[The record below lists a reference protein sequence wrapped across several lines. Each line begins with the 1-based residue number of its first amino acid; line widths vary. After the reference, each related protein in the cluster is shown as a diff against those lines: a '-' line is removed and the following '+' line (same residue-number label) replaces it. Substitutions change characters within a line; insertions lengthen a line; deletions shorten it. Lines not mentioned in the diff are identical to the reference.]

1 MSAFANTATTGPWRD
16 GCESQVINLVTEFIN
31 HHKISHQNPWKAPQ
45 APVESQAVATQI
57 KAHPSVTSTVK
68 WALKVRESTASRR
81 DLLKLVIEAGVLT
94 DRAEVFFITL
104 LAENNYLGLP
114 RGSSE
119 AEALLYRHNGANKGL
134 DSEQE
139 QHNFDIHQR
148 RLNQLEACGQELFDM
163 TESGREG
170 ILDLSAC
177 EEQSLRDMAA
187 VIKREFAATRKQIS
201 DEKQE
206 LLELLERVRFEKQQL
221 LDTMSVISS
230 TDSTVDVYSPTSTL
244 RNSSPD
250 ETSESIEQK
259 PEPHLKTKLT
269 LLVGGNYPG
278 LRDERSMSIGWNDPI
293 GLLRAPLKERFPE
306 ATRGFY
312 HGARLVSDDTTPAQV
327 SIFPILV
334 AERLIRT
341 SLASIGAWVLFMSAE
356 QGLPRLPRYHDGSM
370 NIAPSFMT

>member
-1 MSAFANTATTGPWRD
+1 M
-16 GCESQVINLVTEFIN
+16 FIN
-31 HHKISHQNPWKAPQ
+31 HHEISHQNPWKVPQ

-68 WALKVRESTASRR
+68 WALRVRESTASRR

-119 AEALLYRHNGANKGL
+119 AEALRYRHNGASKGL

-139 QHNFDIHQR
+139 QQNFDINQR
-148 RLNQLEACGQELFDM
+148 RLNQQLFGM
-163 TESGREG
+163 TESGREE
-170 ILDLSAC
+170 ILDLLAC

-221 LDTMSVISS
+221 LDTMSGISS
-230 TDSTVDVYSPTSTL
+230 TNSTVDVYTPTSTL

-250 ETSESIEQK
+250 DSESTKQAS
-259 PEPHLKTKLT
+259 EPHLEPKLT

-278 LRDERSMSIGWNDPI
+278 LRDKRSMSIGWNDHI
-293 GLLRAPLKERFPE
+293 GLLRAL
-306 ATRGFY
+306 
-312 HGARLVSDDTTPAQV
+312 
-327 SIFPILV
+327 
-334 AERLIRT
+334 
-341 SLASIGAWVLFMSAE
+341 
-356 QGLPRLPRYHDGSM
+356 
-370 NIAPSFMT
+370 

>member
-31 HHKISHQNPWKAPQ
+31 HHEISHQNPWKAPQ

-119 AEALLYRHNGANKGL
+119 AEALLYRHNGASKGL

-139 QHNFDIHQR
+139 QQNFDIHQR
-148 RLNQLEACGQELFDM
+148 RLNQLEACGQELFGM
-163 TESGREG
+163 TESGREE

-206 LLELLERVRFEKQQL
+206 LLELLERVRFEEQQL
-221 LDTMSVISS
+221 LDTMSEISS
-230 TDSTVDVYSPTSTL
+230 TDSTVDVCSPTSVRL
-244 RNSSPD
+244 SS
-250 ETSESIEQK
+250 I
-259 PEPHLKTKLT
+259 
-269 LLVGGNYPG
+269 
-278 LRDERSMSIGWNDPI
+278 
-293 GLLRAPLKERFPE
+293 A
-306 ATRGFY
+306 
-312 HGARLVSDDTTPAQV
+312 
-327 SIFPILV
+327 IFV
-334 AERLIRT
+334 A
-341 SLASIGAWVLFMSAE
+341 
-356 QGLPRLPRYHDGSM
+356 
-370 NIAPSFMT
+370 

>member
-1 MSAFANTATTGPWRD
+1 MSGTFSSTEKSYREMSTFANTATTGPWRE

-31 HHKISHQNPWKAPQ
+31 HHEISHQNPWKVPQ

-68 WALKVRESTASRR
+68 WALRVRESTASRR

-119 AEALLYRHNGANKGL
+119 AEALLYRHNGASKGL
-134 DSEQE
+134 DSEQG
-139 QHNFDIHQR
+139 QQNPDIHQR
-148 RLNQLEACGQELFDM
+148 RLNQLEACGQGLFGM
-163 TESGREG
+163 TESGREK

-221 LDTMSVISS
+221 LDTMSEISS
-230 TDSTVDVYSPTSTL
+230 TDLKADVYSPTSVRL
-244 RNSSPD
+244 SP
-250 ETSESIEQK
+250 TAI
-259 PEPHLKTKLT
+259 
-269 LLVGGNYPG
+269 
-278 LRDERSMSIGWNDPI
+278 
-293 GLLRAPLKERFPE
+293 
-306 ATRGFY
+306 
-312 HGARLVSDDTTPAQV
+312 
-327 SIFPILV
+327 
-334 AERLIRT
+334 
-341 SLASIGAWVLFMSAE
+341 
-356 QGLPRLPRYHDGSM
+356 
-370 NIAPSFMT
+370 SFA

>member
-1 MSAFANTATTGPWRD
+1 MSAFATTATTGPWRE

-31 HHKISHQNPWKAPQ
+31 HHEISHQNPWKVPQ

-68 WALKVRESTASRR
+68 WALRVRESTASRR
-81 DLLKLVIEAGVLT
+81 DLLKLIIEAGVLT

-119 AEALLYRHNGANKGL
+119 AEALLYRHKGASKGL

-139 QHNFDIHQR
+139 QQNFNIHQR
-148 RLNQLEACGQELFDM
+148 RLNQLEACGQELFGM
-163 TESGREG
+163 TESGREE

-187 VIKREFAATRKQIS
+187 
-201 DEKQE
+201 

-221 LDTMSVISS
+221 LDTMSEISS
-230 TDSTVDVYSPTSTL
+230 TDSTVEVYTPASTL

-250 ETSESIEQK
+250 ETFESTEQK
-259 PEPHLKTKLT
+259 SQPHLKPKLT
-269 LLVGGNYPG
+269 LLVGGNYLG

-312 HGARLVSDDTTPAQV
+312 HGARLVSDDTTPAQLR
-327 SIFPILV
+327 LV
-334 AERLIRT
+334 RGS
-341 SLASIGAWVLFMSAE
+341 SLYL
-356 QGLPRLPRYHDGSM
+356 QNKGSRG
-370 NIAPSFMT
+370 IPVIMTVQ

>member
-31 HHKISHQNPWKAPQ
+31 HHKISHQNPWNVPQ
-45 APVESQAVATQI
+45 APVESQAVATQL

-104 LAENNYLGLP
+104 LAENHYLGLP

-119 AEALLYRHNGANKGL
+119 AEALLYRHNGASKGL
-134 DSEQE
+134 DSEPE
-139 QHNFDIHQR
+139 QQNLDIHQR
-148 RLNQLEACGQELFDM
+148 RLNQLEAC
-163 TESGREG
+163 
-170 ILDLSAC
+170 AC

-221 LDTMSVISS
+221 LNTMSEISS

-244 RNSSPD
+244 RNSSPA
-250 ETSESIEQK
+250 ETSESTERAA
-259 PEPHLKTKLT
+259 EPHLEPNCT

-293 GLLRAPLKERFPE
+293 GLLRAPLIEHFPE
-306 ATRGFY
+306 ATHGFY
-312 HGARLVSDDTTPAQV
+312 HGTRLVSDDTTPAQLR
-327 SIFPILV
+327 LV
-334 AERLIRT
+334 RG
-341 SLASIGAWVLFMSAE
+341 SSLFM
-356 QGLPRLPRYHDGSM
+356 QNR
-370 NIAPSFMT
+370 SFHGYAVIVTVQ

>member
-1 MSAFANTATTGPWRD
+1 MSTFESTAITGPWRE

-31 HHKISHQNPWKAPQ
+31 HHEISHQNPWKVSQ
-45 APVESQAVATQI
+45 APVESQAVATQT

-104 LAENNYLGLP
+104 LAENIYLGLP

-119 AEALLYRHNGANKGL
+119 AEALLYRHNGARKSL
-134 DSEQE
+134 DWEQE
-139 QHNFDIHQR
+139 QQNLDLHQR
-148 RLNQLEACGQELFDM
+148 RLNQLEACGQEIFGM
-163 TESGREG
+163 TESGREE

-177 EEQSLRDMAA
+177 EERSLRDMAA
-187 VIKREFAATRKQIS
+187 AINGEFAATRKQIS

-221 LDTMSVISS
+221 LDTMSKISS

-244 RNSSPD
+244 KNSSPD
-250 ETSESIEQK
+250 ETSESTKQAS
-259 PEPHLKTKLT
+259 EPHLEPKLT

-278 LRDERSMSIGWNDPI
+278 LRDERSMSIGWNDPT

-306 ATRGFY
+306 ATHGFY
-312 HGARLVSDDTTPAQV
+312 HDARLVSDD
-327 SIFPILV
+327 
-334 AERLIRT
+334 RYYT
-341 SLASIGAWVLFMSAE
+341 SSGQYFS
-356 QGLPRLPRYHDGSM
+356 
-370 NIAPSFMT
+370 